1 MRILNTQNLK
11 AYIKTRGVAFQPINC
26 LFEVDDKI
34 TACAKNHI
42 SAQIVD
48 DNWKVLT
55 KKEAFEKGFEELAN
69 WVTKSDTIVAIEL
82 KEPIF
87 NEYYISVC
95 FPENDFVLA

>member
-34 TACAKNHI
+34 TARAKNLI

-48 DNWKVLT
+48 GNWKVLT

-69 WVTKSDTIVAIEL
+69 WVTKSEL